1 MNVLFI
7 LTSSLFFLWI
17 IRDIFFWLTV
27 WQQNE
32 YRPDRFFASLKR
44 KKLKSQIIFSPVFI
58 PRFVLFFLF
67 ILVML
72 NDDYLTIYQYII
84 AGLYLVQAF
93 ILGYEIYANTL
104 KKPILTLQAILIIL
118 LTFTSVIILFSIP
131 LLNTF
136 FWLLLIDL
144 SISLQVALFI
154 FLFSFPS
161 EIYSDWQLQKAIKKM
176 QANPE
181 LLVIAVTGSQGK
193 SLTTD
198 YITYILRERFKV
210 IKTHRANNTYG
221 EISRT
226 ILSRLESDTEIFVA
240 EIKAY
245 KQGEIGY
252 LCEFIKPKIGV
263 LTPITNKYLSL
274 FKNLDTIMKTNHEL
288 IEALPKDG
296 ICLYDGNNKNTY
308 SLYKKTRKRK
318 ASYGGTHGAFDIS
331 VRNIVQKAKRT
342 SFDVQLNGK
351 TMHLIL
357 HSQHPIEHLLP
368 GIYIADYLGMKE
380 REIKRAV
387 ASLR

>member
-58 PRFVLFFLF
+58 PRLIIFGLF
-67 ILVML
+67 IFVVL
-72 NDDYLTIYQYII
+72 NDDYLTYYQYIV
-84 AGLYLVQAF
+84 AGLYFVQAF
-93 ILGYEIYANTL
+93 ILGYEIYRNSL
-104 KKPILTLQAILIIL
+104 KKPRLTLQAILIII
-118 LTFTSVIILFSIP
+118 LTFASVVILFSVP

-144 SISLQVALFI
+144 SISLQVALFV

-176 QANPE
+176 QANPD

-245 KQGEIGY
+245 KRGEIGY
-252 LCEFIKPKIGV
+252 LCEFLKPKIGV
-263 LTPITNKYLSL
+263 LTPITNQYLSL
-274 FKNLDTIMKTNHEL
+274 FKNLDTIIKTNHEL
-288 IEALPKDG
+288 LESLPKDG
-296 ICLYDGNNKNTY
+296 LCLFDGSNKNTY
-308 SLYKKTRKRK
+308 SLYRKTRKRK
-318 ASYGGTHGAFDIS
+318 ASYGGTKGTFDIS
-331 VRNIVQKAKRT
+331 VQNVVQKAKKT
-342 SFDVQLNGK
+342 SFDVQLKGK
-351 TMHLIL
+351 IMHFVLNS
-357 HSQHPIEHLLP
+357 HHPIEHLLP

-387 ASLR
+387 AALK